1 MLLNNQQITE
11 KIKKDIKICIE
22 TNENENTTTQN
33 LWDTIKAVLRG
44 KFIIAIQAYLKKQ
57 KKCQINN
64 LTLHLKQLEKEEMEN
79 PRVSRREEILK
90 IRAEINV
97 KRKNPQKRP

>member
-11 KIKKDIKICIE
+11 EIKKEIKISIE

-33 LWDTIKAVLRG
+33 LWDTIKAVLRER
-44 KFIIAIQAYLKKQ
+44 FITIQAYLKKQ
-57 KKCQINN
+57 EKSQINN

-79 PRVSRREEILK
+79 PRVSRRK
-90 IRAEINV
+90 
-97 KRKNPQKRP
+97 